1 MKKIIILTSIFV
13 SILVV
18 YLYICIKKDI
28 NNPCSIG
35 RDTVYQVGENC
46 RYAILSGDRNNK
58 KEWSLFDRKDS
69 PISIRDD
76 IIAYYDENNY
86 LYLLTSDIYIKIDYK
101 NENIYYYKL
110 NELDNNDKKIFDD
123 LKNKEKGHYKG
134 EI

>member
-1 MKKIIILTSIFV
+1 MKKMIVLIFITILS
-13 SILVV
+13 LVTC
-18 YLYICIKKDI
+18 LYFWIKKDI
-28 NNPCSIG
+28 NDPCNIG

-110 NELDNNDKKIFDD
+110 NELENNDKKIFDD
-123 LKNKEKGHYKG
+123 LKNKEIGHYKG
-134 EI
+134 ER

>member
-1 MKKIIILTSIFV
+1 MKKAIILTSIFV
-13 SILVV
+13 LSLVV
-18 YLYICIKKDI
+18 YLYIWIKKDI
-28 NNPCSIG
+28 NDPCSIG

-123 LKNKEKGHYKG
+123 LKNKEIGRYKG
-134 EI
+134 ER